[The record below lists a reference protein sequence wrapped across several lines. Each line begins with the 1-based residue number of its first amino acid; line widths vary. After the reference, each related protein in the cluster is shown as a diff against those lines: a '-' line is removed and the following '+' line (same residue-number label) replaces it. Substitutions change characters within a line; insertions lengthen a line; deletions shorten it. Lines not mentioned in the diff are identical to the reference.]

1 MFFFFVYLVFLYNF
15 IIFCINFLMDE
26 DDKELVV
33 LLILFFLEFVFLL
46 LCDLFLMEML
56 EVFFEILDDMCCVGE
71 LLVFWL
77 EKFLVFF
84 FIIVFCFSV
93 EYFCICG

>member
-26 DDKELVV
+26 NDKELVV
-33 LLILFFLEFVFLL
+33 LLVLFFLEFVFLL

-77 EKFLVFF
+77 GNFLVFF
-84 FIIVFCFSV
+84 FINVFCFNV
-93 EYFCICG
+93 GYFCICG